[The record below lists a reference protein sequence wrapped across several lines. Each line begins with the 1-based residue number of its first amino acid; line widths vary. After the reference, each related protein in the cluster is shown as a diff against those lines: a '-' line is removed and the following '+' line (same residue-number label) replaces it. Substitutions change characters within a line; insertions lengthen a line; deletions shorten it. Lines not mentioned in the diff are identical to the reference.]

1 METIKKN
8 KSKSLNR
15 KPACLKKVYWRK
27 GIKGKGERQMWFKRM
42 VMEKESP
49 EEWGYEKIKFNLTE
63 SSVTDC
69 DIGQLDIK
77 INNNLLLCYGDHS
90 GMPELRELIARE
102 YDGVCADQVLISTGA
117 CMALFIAYA
126 TLLKPQDHVVII
138 HPNYASNIEVPKS
151 LGCNIDLLRLHFEDN
166 FRINLDELKKL
177 ITPKTRLVNIT
188 YPHNPTGIMISEST
202 LRDIIKLVEE
212 NDCYLLVD
220 ETYRGLTFGEK
231 LPTAVSLSPRAISV
245 ESVSKTYGIP
255 GVRTG
260 WLVTKDRK
268 LKEAFLATK
277 EQICICGS
285 IVDENITYQVL
296 KNKDILLANFQQ
308 RNKKRFE
315 IIEKWIN
322 SQDDVEWIKP
332 QGGVVCF
339 PRIKPE
345 ISIDTTSFY
354 RILNEKYGTFIGPGH
369 WFEMDDRYF
378 RIGYGWPSEE
388 NLTKGLRNI
397 TKAIWDL
404 K

>member
-1 METIKKN
+1 
-8 KSKSLNR
+8 
-15 KPACLKKVYWRK
+15 
-27 GIKGKGERQMWFKRM
+27 MWFKRM

-90 GMPELRELIARE
+90 GMPELRELIVRE

-117 CMALFIAYA
+117 CMALFIVYA

-138 HPNYASNIEVPKS
+138 HPNYASNIEVPRS
-151 LGCNIDLLRLHFEDN
+151 LGCNVDLLRLHFEDN

-188 YPHNPTGIMISEST
+188 YPHNPTGTMISEST

-220 ETYRGLTFGEK
+220 ETYRELTFGEK
-231 LPTAVSLSPRAISV
+231 LPTAASLSPRAISV

-296 KNKDILLANFQQ
+296 KKKDMLLANFQQ
-308 RNKKRFE
+308 RNKKRFK
-315 IIEKWIN
+315 IIERWIN
-322 SQDDVEWIKP
+322 SQDDVEWVTP

-345 ISIDTTSFY
+345 ISIDTASFY

-388 NLTKGLRNI
+388 NLTEGLRNI
-397 TKAIWDL
+397 TKAIWDS
-404 K
+404 KIKSKFSSFPYK